1 MTDDVYARETVSI
14 QMMMMIYTT
23 AKSKC
28 PERNDYSKYRDA
40 TLSGNASA
48 GWVQCSK
55 RRKKTDCGKIFE
67 ILPRDKVVFLCP
79 MLAFWGVATCASLRD
94 ISPLHTAAM
103 AASRGRPFASG
114 GESGGPDTE
123 DAGGQVTVG
132 QIASL
137 KQSVSELRRD
147 IIGAPTTDDKH
158 REHSL
163 EDENLNLKIR
173 MRQLEEVVAGLSEQA
188 TGEAAEPD
196 DVSTNVSALRSE
208 LSSLALGMDQKQGEL
223 LQVIGSKASC
233 LP

>member
-1 MTDDVYARETVSI
+1 
-14 QMMMMIYTT
+14 
-23 AKSKC
+23 
-28 PERNDYSKYRDA
+28 
-40 TLSGNASA
+40 
-48 GWVQCSK
+48 
-55 RRKKTDCGKIFE
+55 
-67 ILPRDKVVFLCP
+67 
-79 MLAFWGVATCASLRD
+79 
-94 ISPLHTAAM
+94 M
-103 AASRGRPFASG
+103 AASRGRPFTSG

-137 KQSVSELRRD
+137 KQSVSELRHD
-147 IIGAPTTDDKH
+147 IIGAPTTDDKR

-196 DVSTNVSALRSE
+196 NVSTNVSALRSE

>member
-1 MTDDVYARETVSI
+1 
-14 QMMMMIYTT
+14 
-23 AKSKC
+23 
-28 PERNDYSKYRDA
+28 
-40 TLSGNASA
+40 
-48 GWVQCSK
+48 
-55 RRKKTDCGKIFE
+55 
-67 ILPRDKVVFLCP
+67 
-79 MLAFWGVATCASLRD
+79 MLAFWGVATCPSLRD

-137 KQSVSELRRD
+137 KQSVSELRHD
-147 IIGAPTTDDKH
+147 IIGAPTTDDKR

-233 LP
+233 LSYHQNISAVPITNGDAGAARHTALGGTAGRVSARSRR